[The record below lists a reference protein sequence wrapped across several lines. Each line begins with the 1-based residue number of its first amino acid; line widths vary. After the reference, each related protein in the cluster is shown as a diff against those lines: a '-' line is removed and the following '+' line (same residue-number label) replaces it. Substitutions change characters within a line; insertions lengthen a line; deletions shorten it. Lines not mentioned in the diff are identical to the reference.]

1 MDWIKN
7 SLTSSLGKK
16 LVMSMTGLFLI
27 MFLIVHLIGNLQLLY
42 DDGGEAFNIYAYF
55 MTHNP
60 MIKTVS
66 YGLYFF
72 ILLHA
77 VLGIVLWLQNRGAR
91 PIKYAKATYPE
102 ASFASKRMALL
113 GILIF
118 AFLMLHMGDFWYK
131 MKFTDQL
138 AMITYDGYDYAV
150 KDLYVRVDTAFQET
164 WIVVVYVIGV
174 LALAVHLWHGID
186 SAFQSIGWRHKK
198 FGRIFKIFG
207 TSYTVIVCLGFAI
220 IPLYYL
226 IFR

>member
-1 MDWIKN
+1 MDWIKK

-16 LVMSMTGLFLI
+16 LVMGLTGLFLTL
-27 MFLIVHLIGNLQLLY
+27 FLLVHLMGNLQLLY
-42 DDGGEAFNIYAYF
+42 DDGGEAFNLYSYF

-60 MIKTVS
+60 LIKTVS

-77 VLGIVLWLQNRGAR
+77 ILGIALRIQNRGAR
-91 PIKYAKATYPE
+91 PVKYEKATYPG
-102 ASFASKRMALL
+102 ASFASKQMALL

-118 AFLMLHMGDFWYK
+118 AFLLLHMGDFWFK

-138 AMITYDGYDYAV
+138 AMLTYEGHENTV
-150 KDLYVRVDTAFQET
+150 KDLYTRVDTAFQET
-164 WIVVVYVIGV
+164 WIVVVYLIGV
-174 LALAVHLWHGID
+174 LALAAHLWHGID
-186 SAFQSIGWRHKK
+186 SAFQTIGWRHKK
-198 FGRIFKIFG
+198 FGRIFKILG
-207 TSYTVIVCLGFAI
+207 ASYTIIICLGFAI